1 MKKLLNA
8 IVITL
13 AINFIALAGG
23 VGWLVQSKK
32 LDREKV
38 QAIKLILFPAPV
50 EEKPTTQPVAADPTT
65 QPTLRLEEL
74 LAKESGR
81 PATEQVQFIQDA
93 FQAQQLL
100 IERRMLEL
108 KGLERQ
114 VENAKQQMEKDR
126 AVLESDKKALELRQT
141 EAARLASDKG
151 FKNTLE
157 KYLAMPAKQVKSI
170 FLTLDD
176 ATVTSYLQAMDD
188 RSAAKIIKEFKEP
201 EEMKRIQKIMER
213 MRLAQAPTQ

>member
-32 LDREKV
+32 LDRERV

-50 EEKPTTQPVAADPTT
+50 EEKPTTKPAPVDATT

-93 FQAQQLL
+93 FHAQQLQ

-108 KGLERQ
+108 KNLERQ
-114 VENAKQQMEKDR
+114 VDNVKQQTAKDR
-126 AVLESDKKALELRQT
+126 AALEADRRALEARQT

-151 FKNTLE
+151 FKASLE
-157 KYLAMPAKQVKSI
+157 RYLAMPPKQVKAI
-170 FLTLDD
+170 FMNLDD
-176 ATVTSYLQAMDD
+176 ATVMNYFQAMDE
-188 RSAAKIIKEFKEP
+188 RSAAKIMKEFKDPDETA
-201 EEMKRIQKIMER
+201 RIQKIMER

>member
-13 AINFIALAGG
+13 AINFVALAGG

-32 LDREKV
+32 LDRERV

-50 EEKPTTQPVAADPTT
+50 EQKPTTQPVAADPTT

-126 AVLESDKKALELRQT
+126 
-141 EAARLASDKG
+141 
-151 FKNTLE
+151 
-157 KYLAMPAKQVKSI
+157 
-170 FLTLDD
+170 
-176 ATVTSYLQAMDD
+176 
-188 RSAAKIIKEFKEP
+188 
-201 EEMKRIQKIMER
+201 
-213 MRLAQAPTQ
+213 